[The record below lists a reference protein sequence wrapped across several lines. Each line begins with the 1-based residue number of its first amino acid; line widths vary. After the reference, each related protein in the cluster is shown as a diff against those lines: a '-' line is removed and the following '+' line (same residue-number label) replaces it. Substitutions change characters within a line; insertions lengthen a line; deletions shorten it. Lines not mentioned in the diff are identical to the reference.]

1 MSWRTVYRLLV
12 LVVATIA
19 GTFASH
25 WVPAPLPELTRAE
38 FMAEVRAGHVH
49 RVEIE
54 DHDVILS
61 ESAIRGPF
69 RTGFDKAADADLA
82 GELRA
87 LGVEVWYSRSPP
99 LGF

>member
-1 MSWRTVYRLLV
+1 MSWRTVYRLLL

-38 FMAEVRAGHVH
+38 FMAEVHAGHVH
-49 RVEIE
+49 TVEIE
-54 DHDVILS
+54 DQEVIVS
-61 ESAIRGPF
+61 ESTVRGRF
-69 RTGFDKAADADLA
+69 HTGFDKAADAELPDR
-82 GELRA
+82 LRA
-87 LGVEVWYSRSPP
+87 LGVEIWYSRSSS